1 MTSQIALVHSST
13 LSLGG
18 FLIEMTYDVLFLI
31 IGLQIFKMI
40 FAVATAWMPD
50 KHHVKAL
57 KTLEILM
64 PDKKPK
70 EPPCSKRKDH

>member
-1 MTSQIALVHSST
+1 MTSPTTLVHSCA

-18 FLIEMTYDVLFLI
+18 FVIEMTYDVLLLF
-31 IGLQIFKMI
+31 IGLQIFKMT
-40 FAVATAWMPD
+40 FAIVTAWMPD

-70 EPPCSKRKDH
+70 DPPCGKKKDH

>member
-1 MTSQIALVHSST
+1 MTSQTTLVHSCA

-18 FLIEMTYDVLFLI
+18 FVFEITYDVFLLF

-40 FAVATAWMPD
+40 FALVTAWIPD

-64 PDKKPK
+64 PDKNPK
-70 EPPCSKRKDH
+70 